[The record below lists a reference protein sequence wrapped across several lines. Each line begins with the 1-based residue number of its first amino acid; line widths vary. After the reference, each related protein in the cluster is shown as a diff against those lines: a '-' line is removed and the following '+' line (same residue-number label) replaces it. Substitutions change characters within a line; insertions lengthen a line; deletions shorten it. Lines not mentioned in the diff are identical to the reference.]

1 MLRRILTA
9 PFRFLQ
15 WIYAPSGRTRPG
27 HGELES
33 HMAAAEIGQE
43 TGRWAHMEE
52 ERLRQ
57 RDEVFRGRSKRSS
70 DDS

>member
-9 PFRFLQ
+9 PIRFLQ
-15 WIYAPSGRTRPG
+15 WVYAPGGRTRPG

-33 HMAAAEIGQE
+33 HMSAAEIGQE

-57 RDEVFRGRSKRSS
+57 RDEVFRGRRERSPDGS
-70 DDS
+70 

>member
-9 PFRFLQ
+9 PIRFLQ
-15 WIYAPSGRTRPG
+15 WVYAPSGRTRPG

-33 HMAAAEIGQE
+33 HRAAAEIGQE

-57 RDEVFRGRSKRSS
+57 RDEVFRGRNKRST
-70 DDS
+70 DEP

>member
-1 MLRRILTA
+1 MLRRILTV
-9 PFRFLQ
+9 PLRFLR
-15 WIYAPSGRTRPG
+15 WVYAPTGRTRPG
-27 HGELES
+27 HGEIES

-52 ERLRQ
+52 ERLRH
-57 RDEVFRGRSKRSS
+57 RDEAFRGRSEKPR